1 MKTKD
6 SLLPLKFAVYGMGV
20 MLLGGFL
27 WLGGKLAMKANEL
40 HSTSCKEIAITLPAK
55 VTAKNTLLSGDDW
68 IIKGSDGVFYR
79 FDRCGR
85 EIQRVTISNLP
96 PAEDTAK

>member
-1 MKTKD
+1 MKAKD
-6 SLLPLKFAVYGMGV
+6 PLLPLKFAVYGMGI

-40 HSTSCKEIAITLPAK
+40 HSTQCKEIAITLPID
-55 VTAKNTLLSGDDW
+55 VTALHTTLAGDDW
-68 IIKGSDGVFYR
+68 VVQGSDDVFYR

-85 EIQRVTISNLP
+85 EIQRVAISNLP
-96 PAEDTAK
+96 QREDTAK